1 MTAGSKRLP
10 GFDDARILVVDDN
23 IANTS
28 LLDQVLSRAGLG
40 SVVTCNDSREMTKL
54 LLDGRPDMILLDLH
68 MPHVDGFE
76 LLEVINRHAAGEFL
90 PVLVI
95 TADTGREAVHRAL
108 QLGAHDFLTKPFD
121 VTEVTLR
128 VRNLLRT
135 RWTYLELRRERSRLQ
150 DHLDVLEVNSVGI
163 EDSWDV
169 RRARIENVL
178 TLGGPRTVFQPVVD
192 LRDGQTIGYEALARF
207 DDEPVR
213 GPNHWF
219 AEADEVGLGRELE
232 IQAIQTALSYLPR
245 LAPDQLLGINLSPAT
260 ILSDW
265 QGRLGSDVPWERVV
279 VELTEHVVIEDYQ
292 AIHRA
297 LQSFRELGA
306 MLSVDD
312 TGAGFASL
320 RHILDLAPDYVK
332 LDISLCR
339 GIDRDPAR
347 RALAS
352 ALVAFTRETK
362 SILIAEGV
370 ETPEERET
378 LSELGVQYGQG
389 YLLGRPAALPEVR
402 TVPPSKI
409 F

>member
-1 MTAGSKRLP
+1 MTAGLNRLP

-40 SVVTCNDSREMTKL
+40 SVVTCNDSREMTTL

-68 MPHVDGFE
+68 MPHVNGFE
-76 LLEVINRHAAGEFL
+76 LLEVITRHAAGEFL

-128 VRNLLRT
+128 VGNLLRT
-135 RWTYLELRRERSRLQ
+135 RWAYLELRRERSRLQ
-150 DHLDVLEVNSVGI
+150 DHLDILEVNSVGT

-178 TLGGPRTVFQPVVD
+178 TLGGPRMVFQPVVD
-192 LRDGQTIGYEALARF
+192 LRDDRTIGYEALARF
-207 DDEPVR
+207 DDEPIR

-219 AEADEVGLGRELE
+219 TEADEVGLGRELE
-232 IQAIQTALSYLPR
+232 IQAIQTALSHLPR

-260 ILSDW
+260 ILTDW

-292 AIHRA
+292 VIHRA
-297 LQSFRELGA
+297 LQSLRELGA

-352 ALVAFTRETK
+352 ALVAFTRETN
-362 SILIAEGV
+362 SVLVAEGI
-370 ETPEERET
+370 ETPTERAT
-378 LSELGVQYGQG
+378 LCDLGVQYGQG
-389 YLLGRPAALPEVR
+389 YLLGRPAPLPGLR
-402 TVPPSKI
+402 N
-409 F
+409 

>member
-1 MTAGSKRLP
+1 MTAGLNRLP

-28 LLDQVLSRAGLG
+28 LLDQVLTRAGLG
-40 SVVTCNDSREMTKL
+40 SVAVCNDSREITTL
-54 LLDGRPDMILLDLH
+54 LLDCRPDMILLDLH

-76 LLEVINRHAAGEFL
+76 LLKVINRHAAGEFL
-90 PVLVI
+90 PVLVV

-150 DHLDVLEVNSVGI
+150 DHLDVLDVNSVGT

-169 RRARIENVL
+169 RRARIEKVM
-178 TLGGPRTVFQPVVD
+178 TLGGPRMLFQPVVD
-192 LRDGQTIGYEALARF
+192 LRDGRTIGYEALARF
-207 DDEPVR
+207 DDEPIR

-219 AEADEVGLGRELE
+219 AEAEEVGLGRELE
-232 IQAIQTALSYLPR
+232 VQAAQTALSHLPR
-245 LAPDQLLGINLSPAT
+245 LASDQLLGINLSPAT
-260 ILSDW
+260 ILADW
-265 QGRLGSDVPWERVV
+265 RAGLGSDVPWERVV

-292 AIHRA
+292 AIQRA
-297 LQSFRELGA
+297 LESFRELGA

-352 ALVAFTRETK
+352 ALVAFTLETN
-362 SILIAEGV
+362 SVLVAEGV
-370 ETPEERET
+370 EEPEERAT
-378 LSELGVQYGQG
+378 LKELGVNFAQG
-389 YLLGRPAALPEVR
+389 YLLGRPAPLPEVHR
-402 TVPPSKI
+402 SKKV
-409 F
+409 

>member
-1 MTAGSKRLP
+1 VTAGSKRLP

>member
-1 MTAGSKRLP
+1 MTAGLNRLP

-40 SVVTCNDSREMTKL
+40 SVVTCNDSREMTTL
-54 LLDGRPDMILLDLH
+54 LLDGRPDVILLDLH
-68 MPHVDGFE
+68 MPHVNGFE
-76 LLEVINRHAAGEFL
+76 LLEVITRHAAGEFL

-108 QLGAHDFLTKPFD
+108 RLGAHDFLTKPFD

-128 VRNLLRT
+128 VGNLLRT
-135 RWTYLELRRERSRLQ
+135 RWAYLELRRERSRLQ
-150 DHLDVLEVNSVGI
+150 DHLDILEVNSVGT

-178 TLGGPRTVFQPVVD
+178 TLGGPRMVFQPVVD
-192 LRDGQTIGYEALARF
+192 LRDGRTIGYEALARF
-207 DDEPVR
+207 DDEPIR

-219 AEADEVGLGRELE
+219 AEADEVGLGPELE
-232 IQAIQTALSYLPR
+232 VQAVQTALSHLPR

-260 ILSDW
+260 ILADW
-265 QGRLGSDVPWERVV
+265 RAGLGADVPWERVV
-279 VELTEHVVIEDYQ
+279 VELTEHFLIEDYR
-292 AIHRA
+292 AIQLA
-297 LQSFRELGA
+297 VESFRELGA

-332 LDISLCR
+332 LDITLCR

-352 ALVAFTRETK
+352 ALVSFTRETN
-362 SILIAEGV
+362 SVLVAEGI
-370 ETPEERET
+370 ETATERVT
-378 LSELGVQYGQG
+378 LSDLGVQYGQG
-389 YLLGRPAALPEVR
+389 YLLGRPAPLPGLR
-402 TVPPSKI
+402 N
-409 F
+409 

>member
-1 MTAGSKRLP
+1 MTKGMKRLP
-10 GFDDARILVVDDN
+10 GFDDAQILVVDDN
-23 IANTS
+23 VANTS
-28 LLDQVLSRAGLG
+28 LLDQVLTRAGLG
-40 SVVTCNDSREMTKL
+40 SVMTCNDSREMTTL
-54 LLDGRPDMILLDLH
+54 LLDRRFDVILLDLH

-90 PVLVI
+90 PVLVV
-95 TADTGREAVHRAL
+95 TADTTRDAVHRAL

-135 RWTYLELRRERSRLQ
+135 RWAYLALRRERSRLQ
-150 DHLDVLEVNSVGI
+150 DHLDVLGLKPEGA
-163 EDSWDV
+163 EDPWEV
-169 RRARIENVL
+169 RRDRIERVM
-178 TLGGPRTVFQPVVD
+178 TLGGPRMVFQPLVD
-192 LRDGQTIGYEALARF
+192 LRDGRTLGYEALARF
-207 DDEPVR
+207 DDEPLR
-213 GPNHWF
+213 GPDRWF
-219 AEADEVGLGRELE
+219 AEADGAGLGRELE
-232 IQAIQTALSYLPR
+232 VQAIKTALSHLPQ
-245 LAPDQLLGINLSPAT
+245 LAPDQFLAVNLSPAT
-260 ILSDW
+260 VLTDW
-265 QGRLGSDVPWERVV
+265 RAGLDSKVRWEQVV
-279 VELTEHVVIEDYQ
+279 VELTEHVIVEDYQ
-292 AIHRA
+292 AIQRA
-297 LQSFRELGA
+297 LQSFREVGA
-306 MLSVDD
+306 RLSVDD

-370 ETPEERET
+370 ETPEERAT

-402 TVPPSKI
+402 TVPPSNI